1 MAIKIVKTES
11 GLIKGQPAYDQ
22 AVSVFKGIPYAAP
35 PTGENRWRLPQPCQ
49 AWEGVRECFD
59 FGPMCV
65 QKRLKPDE
73 FYAREF
79 YPDLEMPQSED
90 CLFLNVWTPA
100 KTGDEKLPVAIW
112 IHGGGFEFGYSHKME
127 LDGCAFARRG
137 VIYVSI
143 NYRLNV
149 FGFFAH
155 PDLSRESGYNGSGNY
170 GNYDQLA
177 AIKWVRNNIE
187 AFGGDP
193 EKITIFGQSAGAA
206 SIETLCVSPLSKG
219 LFQRAIMQSC
229 GGLDEG
235 MWGSKP
241 LEAAEK
247 RGADSFEFAGFKSL
261 EEARAVPAEELFRKI
276 KEFAGTSLGG
286 VCVRNVDNYLLPQT
300 ERDQLLEGNFMD
312 IDYMVGGTKDE
323 FMSYPPKEVDLEE
336 YHNYVKAL
344 FKDEADAFEKQ
355 FPVTNGEEAAEISS
369 RLWGCGILAFD
380 SNFCRLMARKGTKP
394 AYQYWFTRMP
404 PGDDGM
410 GVFHSSEYMMEFR
423 TQNLSWRAY
432 TGADYE
438 FSDQMNRYFANF
450 MICGDPNGV
459 DMHGKPMTEWTPYT
473 IEKPYAMELGE
484 TCRMVDPG
492 YPFGKFYV
500 KYLEKKNNL

>member
-1 MAIKIVKTES
+1 MAIKLVKTEN
-11 GLIKGQPAYDQ
+11 GLVHGQPAYDQ

-35 PTGENRWRLPQPCQ
+35 PVGENRWRLPQP
-49 AWEGVRECFD
+49 AENWDGVRDCFD
-59 FGPMCV
+59 FAPMCV
-65 QKRLKPDE
+65 QKRLNPDE

-90 CLFLNVWTPA
+90 CLYLNVWTPA
-100 KTGDEKLPVAIW
+100 HTGNEKLPVAIW

-155 PDLSRESGYNGSGNY
+155 PGLTEESGYGGSGNY
-170 GNYDQLA
+170 GHYDQLA
-177 AIKWVRNNIE
+177 AVAWVKRNIA

-193 EKITIFGQSAGAA
+193 DRITLFGQSAGAA
-206 SIETLCVSPLSKG
+206 SIQALCVSPLSKG

-229 GGLDEG
+229 GGLDKG
-235 MWGSKP
+235 MWCARP
-241 LEAAEK
+241 LEEAEK
-247 RGADSFEFAGFKSL
+247 RGADFFAFAGYKSL
-261 EEARAVPAEELFRKI
+261 EEARAVPATEIFRKI
-276 KEFAGTSLGG
+276 KEFAGTRLGG
-286 VCVRNVDNYLLPQT
+286 VCVRNVDNYLLPRN
-300 ERDQLLEGNFMD
+300 EREQELAGELLD

-323 FMSYPPKEVDLEE
+323 YMTYPPKTVELEA
-336 YHNYVKAL
+336 YHAQVREL
-344 FKDEADAFEKQ
+344 FLDEADAFEKE
-355 FPVTNGEEAAEISS
+355 FPVSTPEEAAEISG

-380 SNFCRLMARKGTKP
+380 SNFCRLLARKGRRP
-394 AYQYWFTRMP
+394 GYQYWFTRMP

-432 TGADYE
+432 TGEDYE
-438 FSDQMNRYFANF
+438 FSDKMNRYFANF
-450 MICGDPNGV
+450 MICGDPNGN
-459 DMHGKPMTEWTPYT
+459 DMHGDPLPEWTPYT
-473 IEKPYAMELGE
+473 LDSPLAMELGD
-484 TCRMVDPG
+484 TCHMTDPG
-492 YPFGKFYV
+492 YPYGKFYV
-500 KYLEKKNNL
+500 KYLEKVNQL